1 MLHLFNTT
9 AESCFQDA
17 QQLASPHKQSVTA
30 SAESVSASRLVPW
43 RKEGFSPSL
52 QLSDSRNESTTSS
65 EETNVLEV
73 KKRLDLLRPAKAVF
87 AKYKKRTNAKDWFSF
102 KKRQYH
108 YLRREHCIEEDSEVH
123 SMNSYSS
130 HVNLLPVQNASR
142 ADLPNLVLGT
152 FAAAT
157 MPIGKQKL
165 MVLPKLITAG
175 NNVGIDES
183 VAPLANIDAGNEGTQ
198 SDFLAPAETTTR
210 ARVTLHISSLDV
222 DIRFKETDSESFNAY
237 SRSDFSSSSPTSSAP
252 SSSVPSSS
260 LPSTIG
266 GDGSA
271 SCNSSSSSSDTSQ
284 KNRQAC
290 TLAAAASP
298 NIAVEDSVD
307 ATVDDDLKDASHLRS
322 QSESTQE
329 PSYNETNIVSRS
341 GSDSDDA
348 MFSSDEENS
357 GFLTV
362 NHGQN
367 PLIDASRV
375 KIDER
380 EAVSVLFGGGGHLV
394 DDGSMDITAGGAK
407 LDCPNVSWESHS

>member
-1 MLHLFNTT
+1 M
-9 AESCFQDA
+9 
-17 QQLASPHKQSVTA
+17 
-30 SAESVSASRLVPW
+30 
-43 RKEGFSPSL
+43 
-52 QLSDSRNESTTSS
+52 
-65 EETNVLEV
+65 
-73 KKRLDLLRPAKAVF
+73 
-87 AKYKKRTNAKDWFSF
+87 
-102 KKRQYH
+102 
-108 YLRREHCIEEDSEVH
+108 
-123 SMNSYSS
+123 
-130 HVNLLPVQNASR
+130 
-142 ADLPNLVLGT
+142 
-152 FAAAT
+152 
-157 MPIGKQKL
+157 
-165 MVLPKLITAG
+165 
-175 NNVGIDES
+175 
-183 VAPLANIDAGNEGTQ
+183 
-198 SDFLAPAETTTR
+198 
-210 ARVTLHISSLDV
+210 
-222 DIRFKETDSESFNAY
+222 
-237 SRSDFSSSSPTSSAP
+237 
-252 SSSVPSSS
+252 PSSS

-329 PSYNETNIVSRS
+329 PSYNETNIVSR

>member
-1 MLHLFNTT
+1 MTT
-9 AESCFQDA
+9 
-17 QQLASPHKQSVTA
+17 

-65 EETNVLEV
+65 EETNVPEV

-87 AKYKKRTNAKDWFSF
+87 AKYKMRTKFSF

-108 YLRREHCIEEDSEVH
+108 SLRREHCIEEDSEVH

-157 MPIGKQKL
+157 MPVGKQKL
-165 MVLPKLITAG
+165 MVLPKLITTLASE

-183 VAPLANIDAGNEGTQ
+183 VAPLANNDAGNEGNQ
-198 SDFLAPAETTTR
+198 SEFLAPAETTTR
-210 ARVTLHISSLDV
+210 TRVTHHISSLDV
-222 DIRFKETDSESFNAY
+222 DVRFKETDSESFNAY

-271 SCNSSSSSSDTSQ
+271 SCNSSSSSSDTIQ
-284 KNRQAC
+284 YNRQAC
-290 TLAAAASP
+290 TLAAAGSP
-298 NIAVEDSVD
+298 TVVVEDSVD
-307 ATVDDDLKDASHLRS
+307 ATVDDDLKDASPHLRS

-329 PSYNETNIVSRS
+329 PSYSSLRNETNIVSRS

-357 GFLTV
+357 GFSTV
-362 NHGQN
+362 NHGLN

-375 KIDER
+375 KIDGR
-380 EAVSVLFGGGGHLV
+380 EAASVLLGGGFILSMMDRWTLLRVQSWIVRMCH
-394 DDGSMDITAGGAK
+394 GSLTVEKNSRRCGTPPTHSSVGAS
-407 LDCPNVSWESHS
+407 N